1 MNDEYTDREQTRLKH
16 FALRKYLE
24 PATRIIG
31 SGWNNFSYV
40 DCCAGPWMSRSQDFS
55 DTSFGISVAVLRES
69 EKWLRSHAKNTRF
82 KALLIEEKTEPYSRL
97 AAFAEAATGERVQVD
112 ARNWDFREHIPEI
125 VRYVTTPRSFSFI
138 FIDPTGWTP
147 AQVGAL
153 EPLLQVRPGEV
164 LINLMTSFIVRF
176 VNDEATKLQDI
187 LGPEYH
193 DMRSLNHEE
202 QEDEAVRRYCD
213 LIRTQGS
220 FPYVCALP
228 VMKPDQDAIHFYLI
242 FGTRSA
248 KGVEV
253 FKSVEKKTEEET
265 ALVRALRQ
273 QSKRPTLDLFS
284 ADVLYSRE
292 ERYRRLAAR
301 RKEDAQKAL
310 WQLLSKKGSV
320 LYDDCWAEALQFPT
334 VYESD
339 LRAWL
344 KDAEEIGSVR
354 IDGRKRPDESPTR
367 DRGHVIVRHA
377 DREF

>member
-1 MNDEYTDREQTRLKH
+1 
-16 FALRKYLE
+16 
-24 PATRIIG
+24 
-31 SGWNNFSYV
+31 
-40 DCCAGPWMSRSQDFS
+40 
-55 DTSFGISVAVLRES
+55 
-69 EKWLRSHAKNTRF
+69 
-82 KALLIEEKTEPYSRL
+82 
-97 AAFAEAATGERVQVD
+97 
-112 ARNWDFREHIPEI
+112 
-125 VRYVTTPRSFSFI
+125 
-138 FIDPTGWTP
+138 
-147 AQVGAL
+147 
-153 EPLLQVRPGEV
+153 
-164 LINLMTSFIVRF
+164 
-176 VNDEATKLQDI
+176 
-187 LGPEYH
+187 
-193 DMRSLNHEE
+193 
-202 QEDEAVRRYCD
+202 
-213 LIRTQGS
+213 
-220 FPYVCALP
+220 
-228 VMKPDQDAIHFYLI
+228 MKPDQDAIHFYLI